1 MTDIAAT
8 APVHGHADHAHDE
21 HDHKPG
27 FFVRWFMSTNHKDIG
42 TLYLMF
48 AIVAGIVG
56 GVMSGMMRL
65 ELAEPGIQYLHGW
78 AQFLDPAARSEE
90 HTSELQS
97 LMRISYAVLCLK
109 KKNDKYQPQQQKQTY
124 QCRRW
129 LSQKEYN

>member
-56 GVMSGMMRL
+56 GVMSGLMRL
-65 ELAEPGIQYLHGW
+65 DLAEPGIQYLHGW
-78 AQFLDPAARSEE
+78 AQFFSSAPGDMPATQDPNNHGMGKRGTVRLR
-90 HTSELQS
+90 H
-97 LMRISYAVLCLK
+97 
-109 KKNDKYQPQQQKQTY
+109 
-124 QCRRW
+124 
-129 LSQKEYN
+129 

>member
-65 ELAEPGIQYLHGW
+65 ELAEPDIQSLHGW
-78 AQFLDPAARSEE
+78 AHFFDPAAGDNLGRASRRE
-90 HTSELQS
+90 QGCQYGW
-97 LMRISYAVLCLK
+97 IWGAAV
-109 KKNDKYQPQQQKQTY
+109 
-124 QCRRW
+124 
-129 LSQKEYN
+129 